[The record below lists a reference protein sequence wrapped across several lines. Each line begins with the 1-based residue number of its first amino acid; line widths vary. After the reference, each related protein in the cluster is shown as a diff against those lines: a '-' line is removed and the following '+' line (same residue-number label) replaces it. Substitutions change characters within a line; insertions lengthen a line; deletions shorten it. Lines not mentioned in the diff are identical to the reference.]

1 MIYIH
6 WIFLLIY
13 IMVIVSI
20 IVTILMDN
28 RQPAKTMAWV
38 MVLLFVPVAGII
50 LYIFF
55 GQNTRKMRFISQ
67 RSLDQLSKRQMLEF
81 VEQRELRMPDKFQS
95 LVRLFTNQSLALPF
109 KDNEAEFYTDGYQFF
124 PALLQS
130 ISRAR
135 HHIHLETYIFDDDPL
150 GRLIADALIQK
161 AKEGVEIRV
170 IYDDVGCWRVPSAFF
185 ERMKKAGIDV
195 CAFMPV
201 KFPAFTSKV
210 NYRNHRKVCVID
222 GIEGFTGGIN
232 IALRY
237 VKGMRNGTLP
247 WRDTHMRLRG
257 SIVYALQRAFL
268 VDWYFVDRTLV
279 TNRKYYPPMPWK
291 ISNDC
296 LAQMVTSSPIAPWPD
311 IMQGYV
317 RILLEA
323 KSYVYMESPYFLP
336 TEPVLFA
343 MRTAALA
350 GVDVRL
356 MVPRHNDSHLLEW
369 ASLSYVVETLASG
382 VKIKLYEGG
391 FNHSKLLVADDE
403 VSTCGSTNIDFRSF
417 ENNFESNVFFYDRQ
431 MALRI
436 KELYMADEAQSVD
449 FNDVDTLRHRPYL
462 HRLTESLFR
471 LLAPL
476 L

>member
-222 GIEGFTGGIN
+222 GIEGFTGGMN

-279 TNRKYYPPMPWK
+279 TNSKYYPPMPWR
-291 ISNDC
+291 IENSC
-296 LAQMVTSSPIAPWPD
+296 LMQVVTSSPIAKWPD

-323 KSYVYMESPYFLP
+323 KEYVYMESPYFLP
-336 TEPVLFA
+336 TEQVLFA

-350 GVDVRL
+350 GVNVRL
-356 MVPRHNDSHLLEW
+356 MIPRHSDSRLLE
-369 ASLSYVVETLASG
+369 LSSMSFVTEVIEAG
-382 VKIKLYEGG
+382 VKILLYEGG
-391 FNHSKLLVADDE
+391 FNHSKLLVSDDTLC
-403 VSTCGSTNIDFRSF
+403 TCGSTNIDFRSF
-417 ENNFESNVFFYDRQ
+417 ENNFEANVFIYDRSV
-431 MALRI
+431 ALRMKNI
-436 KELYMADEAQSVD
+436 FLTDEQQSIDYQSVYGE
-449 FNDVDTLRHRPYL
+449 RKRPFM
-462 HRLTESLFR
+462 HRLAESFVRLFS
-471 LLAPL
+471 PL